1 MNGDVKP
8 ARHIAALDGL
18 RGIAVLAVL
27 LFHFSWAFPDTTPLL
42 SALRKV
48 FWSGWIGVDLFFVLS
63 GYLITRGLV
72 KDSQYSVSKRLKLFW
87 ARRAFRIFP
96 LYYIVLIGGTLA
108 CFALGQREHVP
119 GVGYWLY
126 FQNYTLA
133 FDPMALRWTA
143 HFWSLAIEE
152 QFYFVW
158 PLFVLFVSRQK
169 RLNWALLLLVAS
181 AVARAALI
189 LVLPKVPQLHW
200 DAEQT
205 AKLVY
210 RATPTHM
217 DGLLVGALLAM
228 LEADPAHAWNLFV
241 VRFAKP
247 LFYGCFVLFLAMML
261 WTRGF
266 NDYDRRVMIAGYPL
280 LAVLFSASVHLAA
293 NGKFTPVVQRALSR
307 GVFAACGK
315 VSYGMYIF
323 HWVFVA
329 LYAPAQEAYIA
340 TLSPNLGALFSLALI
355 AGGMGITYGLAV
367 LSFKF
372 VEAPFLTL
380 KEKFHD

>member
-1 MNGDVKP
+1 MSDAVKP

-27 LFHFSWAFPDTTPLL
+27 VFHFSWAFPDTTPLL
-42 SALRKV
+42 SAVRKV

-96 LYYIVLIGGTLA
+96 LYYIVLIAGTVA

-133 FDPMALRWTA
+133 FDPMPLRWTA

-158 PLFVLFVSRQK
+158 PLFVLFIARQK
-169 RLNWALLLLVAS
+169 RPPLALLLLVAS
-181 AVARAALI
+181 AIARTVLI
-189 LVLPKVPQLHW
+189 LVLPKLLHW

-228 LEADPAHAWNLFV
+228 LEADPEHTWNLFV
-241 VRFAKP
+241 ARFAKP
-247 LFYGCFVLFLAMML
+247 IFYGSFVLFLAMTL

-280 LAVLFSASVHLAA
+280 IAVLFSASVHLAA
-293 NGKFTPVVQRALSR
+293 NGKFAPAVQGLLSR

-329 LYAPAQEAYIA
+329 LYAPAQESFVA
-340 TLSPNLGALFSLALI
+340 TVSPNLGALVSLALI
-355 AGGMGITYGLAV
+355 AAGMVLTYGLAV